1 MGCLLIV
8 DRDAIRRCDNR
19 ALRELQVVVHRVAIG
34 VARKFGL
41 YDVEDDIAQE
51 SMIATVRATSV
62 PREDEGLIHIEGFIK
77 ESARRLAL
85 SHLRAK
91 SRTLSVETDD
101 EFDALTEVH
110 GDTTLEAV
118 QEAQEAAAVE
128 RAFAMSPRKNVLTE
142 PVNHLST
149 NKPRARPNAKR
160 TRSDS
165 TKRTATTP
173 TTGNKGRGRTTKVL
187 CDGDR
192 VKSVREMLGLT
203 QTQFANHLKISIHT
217 LRNYEYGVVKNV
229 PPTTMKKVKTA
240 QAMGA
245 ATGYTSKRK
254 PFLSMVRGWM
264 KKLGLKQDD
273 YSGLAAA
280 LGFNRSTVWRWFKND
295 VVPTRRVID
304 TIDTY
309 VSELVERREAHDEA
323 SRNRREAA

>member
-1 MGCLLIV
+1 MIV
-8 DRDAIRRCDNR
+8 DRDAIRRGDNR
-19 ALRELQVVVHRVAIG
+19 ALRELQAIVHRVAIG

-51 SMIATVRATSV
+51 SMIATIRATSV
-62 PREDEGLIHIEGFIK
+62 PRDDEGLIHIEGFIK

-101 EFDALTEVH
+101 EFDALAEIH
-110 GDTTLEAV
+110 GDATLEAV

-128 RAFAMSPRKNVLTE
+128 RAFAMAPRKNMPTE
-142 PVNHLST
+142 PVNRLST
-149 NKPRARPNAKR
+149 NKPRARPNSKR
-160 TRSDS
+160 TRPDS
-165 TKRTATTP
+165 MKRKATKPAT
-173 TTGNKGRGRTTKVL
+173 GDKGREQTPKVL
-187 CDGDR
+187 CDGGW

-229 PPTTMKKVKTA
+229 PPATMKKVKNA
-240 QAMGA
+240 QALGA

-254 PFLSMVRGWM
+254 PFLAMVRGWM
-264 KKLGLKQDD
+264 KKLGLEQDD

-280 LGFNRSTVWRWFKND
+280 LGFNRSTVWRWFKNN
-295 VVPTRRVID
+295 VVPTRRIID

-309 VSELVERREAHDEA
+309 ISELADRREAHDEA
-323 SRNRREAA
+323 SRKQRAAA